1 MSPVRQ
7 HSSAPIDGSPPA
19 SVAAPA
25 PTPVRAALD
34 VATVYGRHADDVAR
48 WARRLGGP
56 RIDAEDIVHEVFLV
70 VQRRFHEWRGD
81 AQVTTWLY
89 EITFRVVRERR
100 SRGWWRR
107 WSTGIIGGDSS
118 GPDGDLAKLP
128 FDQPDAL
135 DLLQRRE
142 AAAALYG
149 ILDGIGEKYRT
160 VIVLFELEE
169 MSTEQMAE
177 LMDVKV
183 VTVRVWLHRA
193 RADFLRLQQREER
206 RTAERQGRQGGSR

>member
-7 HSSAPIDGSPPA
+7 HSSAPVSGSPPA

-56 RIDAEDIVHEVFLV
+56 RIDAEDVVHEVFLV

-128 FDQPDAL
+128 VDQPDAL

-149 ILDGIGEKYRT
+149 ILDGIGEKYRS
-160 VIVLFELEE
+160 VIILFELEGLSGE
-169 MSTEQMAE
+169 EIAALTGISLAN
-177 LMDVKV
+177 
-183 VTVRVWLHRA
+183 VWIRLHRA
-193 RADFLRLQQREER
+193 RQKVLKRFRAWETKER
-206 RTAERQGRQGGSR
+206 P

>member
-160 VIVLFELEE
+160 VIVLFELEGLSGE
-169 MSTEQMAE
+169 EIATLTGISLAN
-177 LMDVKV
+177 
-183 VTVRVWLHRA
+183 VWIRLHRA
-193 RADFLRLQQREER
+193 RQKVLKRFRAWETKEIP
-206 RTAERQGRQGGSR
+206 

>member
-1 MSPVRQ
+1 
-7 HSSAPIDGSPPA
+7 
-19 SVAAPA
+19 VAAPA

-160 VIVLFELEE
+160 VIVLFELEGLSGE
-169 MSTEQMAE
+169 EIATLTGISLAN
-177 LMDVKV
+177 
-183 VTVRVWLHRA
+183 VWIRLHRA
-193 RADFLRLQQREER
+193 RQKVLKRFRAWETKEIP
-206 RTAERQGRQGGSR
+206 

>member
-7 HSSAPIDGSPPA
+7 HSSAPVDGSPPA
-19 SVAAPA
+19 SVVAPA

-160 VIVLFELEE
+160 VIVLFELEGLSGE
-169 MSTEQMAE
+169 EIAALTGISLAN
-177 LMDVKV
+177 
-183 VTVRVWLHRA
+183 VWIRLHRA
-193 RADFLRLQQREER
+193 RQKVLKRFRAWETKEIP
-206 RTAERQGRQGGSR
+206 

>member
-1 MSPVRQ
+1 MPPVRQ
-7 HSSAPIDGSPPA
+7 HSSAPVSGSPSA
-19 SVAAPA
+19 AAAAPA
-25 PTPVRAALD
+25 PTPVRASLD

-56 RIDAEDIVHEVFLV
+56 WIDAEDIVHEVFLV

-81 AQVTTWLY
+81 AHVTTWLY

-128 FDQPDAL
+128 VDQPDAL

-160 VIVLFELEE
+160 VIILFELEGL
-169 MSTEQMAE
+169 SGEQIAA
-177 LMDVKV
+177 L
-183 VTVRVWLHRA
+183 TGISLANVWIRLHRA
-193 RADFLRLQQREER
+193 RQKVLKRFRAWETKER
-206 RTAERQGRQGGSR
+206 P

>member
-7 HSSAPIDGSPPA
+7 HSSAPVDGSPPA

-160 VIVLFELEE
+160 VIVLFELEGLSGE
-169 MSTEQMAE
+169 EIATLTGISLAN
-177 LMDVKV
+177 
-183 VTVRVWLHRA
+183 VWIRLHRA
-193 RADFLRLQQREER
+193 RQKVLKRFRAWETKER
-206 RTAERQGRQGGSR
+206 P

>member
-7 HSSAPIDGSPPA
+7 HSSAPVDGSPPA

-160 VIVLFELEE
+160 VIVLFELEGLSGE
-169 MSTEQMAE
+169 EIATLTGISLAN
-177 LMDVKV
+177 
-183 VTVRVWLHRA
+183 VWIRLHRA
-193 RADFLRLQQREER
+193 RQKVLKRFRAWETKEIP
-206 RTAERQGRQGGSR
+206 

>member
-7 HSSAPIDGSPPA
+7 HSSAPVDGSPPA

-107 WSTGIIGGDSS
+107 WSTGTIGGDSS
-118 GPDGDLAKLP
+118 GPDGDLTKLP
-128 FDQPDAL
+128 VDQPDAL

-160 VIVLFELEE
+160 VIVLFELEGLSGE
-169 MSTEQMAE
+169 EIATLTGISLAN
-177 LMDVKV
+177 
-183 VTVRVWLHRA
+183 VWIRLHRA
-193 RADFLRLQQREER
+193 RQKVLKRFQAWETKER
-206 RTAERQGRQGGSR
+206 P

>member
-56 RIDAEDIVHEVFLV
+56 RIDAEDVVHEVFLV

-128 FDQPDAL
+128 VDQPDAL

-149 ILDGIGEKYRT
+149 ILDGIGEKYRS
-160 VIVLFELEE
+160 VIILFELEGLSGE
-169 MSTEQMAE
+169 EIAALTGISLAN
-177 LMDVKV
+177 
-183 VTVRVWLHRA
+183 VWIRLHRA
-193 RADFLRLQQREER
+193 RQKVLKRFRAWETKER
-206 RTAERQGRQGGSR
+206 P

>member
-7 HSSAPIDGSPPA
+7 HSSAPVDGSPPA

-160 VIVLFELEE
+160 VIVLFELEGLSGE
-169 MSTEQMAE
+169 EIATLTGISLAN
-177 LMDVKV
+177 
-183 VTVRVWLHRA
+183 VWIRLHRA
-193 RADFLRLQQREER
+193 RQKVLKRFQAWETKER
-206 RTAERQGRQGGSR
+206 P